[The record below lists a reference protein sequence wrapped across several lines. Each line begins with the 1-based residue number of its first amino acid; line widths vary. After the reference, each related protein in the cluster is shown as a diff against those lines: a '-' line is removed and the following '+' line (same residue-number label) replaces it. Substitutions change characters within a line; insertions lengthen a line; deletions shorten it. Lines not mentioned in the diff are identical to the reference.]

1 MVVTL
6 KREKVA
12 VLRAGHKTNDIITL
26 TGVSRSL
33 VDTVKKLQKLVF
45 HLTRGPGNLEHALSG
60 PLDSFLASKRALK
73 RDQPSQ

>member
-1 MVVTL
+1 MIVTP

-12 VLRAGHKTNDIITL
+12 GHKTDDTVAL
-26 TGVSRSL
+26 AGMSRSL
-33 VDTVKKLQKLVF
+33 VNTIKKLFKKLVL

-73 RDQPSQ
+73 